1 LKIIEKINDGNM
13 KTTAFL
19 LTLLISAISLLAQK
33 NHQKYDDLI
42 RKADSLYQVKDYK
55 NSALTFS
62 RAFQANDWKATS
74 KEHYNA
80 ACSWALANVPDSAFY
95 HLNYVATKMNYT
107 DYGHIKGDPDFKSLY
122 HDKRWQPLIELV
134 KTNKDIAYSNIEF
147 ITINGFKVEV
157 LTSGMENNQ
166 ADRPVVVFE
175 NGMASGFGSWETVAA
190 EISKT
195 NAVFRYNRPRIGE
208 SENDSLPPTTEHIV
222 SNLRKMLLQKGLEPP
237 YLLVS
242 HSFGGAYIRS
252 FASMY
257 PGEVAGLIFIDPID
271 FTKKKGDGSL
281 PYLEIGLT
289 QHQIDSIF
297 GKPYDNFIEQLYNEM
312 PGFYVEEVKISRQ
325 LTKTEFAEC
334 DRIPLPDVPVHFI
347 KAGGFSDSEPP
358 TIYDR
363 EKMWRINSNIQ
374 MKRWLELL
382 YPLKY
387 GKLFYSSSSSHFVQT
402 DEPDLVISSVKL
414 ALKDY
419 DKIEKDKT
427 TSH

>member
-1 LKIIEKINDGNM
+1 M
-13 KTTAFL
+13 KLTTTFL
-19 LTLLISAISLLAQK
+19 IFVISTSFLFGQSVSQ
-33 NHQKYDDLI
+33 NYSDLI
-42 RKADSLYQVKDYK
+42 RKADSLYQVEDYK
-55 NSALTFS
+55 NSAFAFS
-62 RAFQANDWKATS
+62 KAFKANDWNATS
-74 KEHYNA
+74 NEHYNA
-80 ACSWALANVPDSAFY
+80 ACSWALAKVPDSAFY
-95 HLNYVATKMNYT
+95 HLNYVATNMNYT
-107 DYGHIKGDPDFKSLY
+107 NYGHIKGDPDLKSL
-122 HDKRWQPLIELV
+122 HGDKRWQALIELV
-134 KTNKDIAYSNIEF
+134 KANKDIAYANIDF

-166 ADRPVVVFE
+166 ADKPVVVFE
-175 NGMASGFGSWETVAA
+175 NGMASSFGSWETVAA

-222 SNLRKMLLQKGLEPP
+222 NNLRKMLLQKGLKPP

-257 PGEVAGLIFIDPID
+257 PEEVAGLIFIDPID
-271 FTKKKGDGSL
+271 FTKKKGDGDL

-297 GKPYDNFIEQLYNEM
+297 GKPYDDFIARLYEEM

-334 DRIPLPDVPVHFI
+334 DRNPLPDVPVHFI

-363 EKMWRINSNIQ
+363 EKMWRINNNIQ

-387 GKLFYSSSSSHFVQT
+387 GKLFYCSNSSHFVQT
-402 DEPDLVISSVKL
+402 DEPDLVISSIKL

-419 DKIEKDKT
+419 DKIKKDKE
-427 TSH
+427 TSR

>member
-1 LKIIEKINDGNM
+1 M

-19 LTLLISAISLLAQK
+19 LILLLSATSLLAQH
-33 NHQKYDDLI
+33 NQQHVAVLI
-42 RKADSLYQVKDYK
+42 KKADSLYRVKDYK
-55 NSALTFS
+55 NSAYTFS
-62 RAFQANDWKATS
+62 KAMEANGWNATS

-95 HLNYVATKMNYT
+95 HLNVIASKMHYT

-122 HDKRWQPLIELV
+122 SDQRWQTLIQLV
-134 KTNKDIAYSNIEF
+134 KANKDLAYANIDF
-147 ITINGFKVEV
+147 ITLNGYKVEV
-157 LTSGMENNQ
+157 LITGMENNQ
-166 ADRPVVVFE
+166 AGQAVVVFE
-175 NGMASGFGSWETVAA
+175 NGMASSFGSWETVAA

-195 NAVFRYNRPRIGE
+195 NTVFRYNRPRIGE
-208 SENDSLPPTTEHIV
+208 SDNDSLPPTTEHIV
-222 SNLRKMLLQKGLEPP
+222 QNLREMLLQKGLKPP

-257 PGEVAGLIFIDPID
+257 PTEIAGLIFVDPID
-271 FTKKKGDGSL
+271 FTKKKGDGDL

-289 QHQIDSIF
+289 QHQIDSMF
-297 GKPYDNFIEQLYNEM
+297 GKPYELFIEKLYEEM

-325 LTKTEFAEC
+325 LTKTEFAAC
-334 DRIPLPDVPVHFI
+334 NRNPLPDVPVHFI
-347 KAGGFSDSEPP
+347 QAGGFSDTEPP

-363 EKMWRINSNIQ
+363 EKMWRINSTIQ

-387 GKLFYSSSSSHFVQT
+387 GKFFYCSNASHFVQT
-402 DEPDLVISSVKL
+402 DEPDLVISSIKL

-419 DKIEKDKT
+419 EQIKKARE
-427 TSH
+427 TSHY